1 MKTKIWGCI
10 LGAVMF
16 ASALQSCQTQVEIP
30 DGAVYPILFGST
42 ETRAVADLNALK
54 TNGFKVYAYFQG
66 TQEDYGNG
74 SFEKYVRFEDS
85 YWKYDNLEYWIP
97 NTTYNFKAFYP
108 NPKDMTACTLFSFTN
123 DAEQSYTVSDFD
135 ISKQEDF
142 MVATDTRSVNEK
154 AEPKDEDEVISSVVT
169 LNFEH
174 QLALVEIKIK
184 SAISVT
190 IKNITLNNIATGYQ
204 CKDGVWSQS
213 NDSTNT
219 DFVYVSNT
227 ALTPGADSADV
238 TGGGI
243 LVIPSMT
250 GSETFTIEAS
260 NKTYSNI
267 SLPAGTNW
275 EKGCKYTYTMEI
287 KQNDIIFNEP
297 KVEIWDSESATGS
310 VIIK

>member
-42 ETRAVADLNALK
+42 ETRAVADLDDLK
-54 TNGFKVYAYFQG
+54 TNGFKVYAYFEG
-66 TQEDYGNG
+66 TQDGYGSG
-74 SFEKYVRFEDS
+74 VFDKEVRFEDS

-97 NTTYNFKAFYP
+97 NTTYKFKAFYP
-108 NPKDMTACTLFSFTN
+108 KSLSGLNVTN
-123 DAEQSYTVSDFD
+123 DKNQSYTATTFD
-135 ISKQEDF
+135 ISKQVDF

-154 AEPKDEDEVISSVVT
+154 TEPDGGSVVD
-169 LNFEH
+169 LKFVH

-204 CKDGVWSQS
+204 CIDGVWSQGDDG
-213 NDSTNT
+213 NKT
-219 DFVYVSNT
+219 DFVYASNT
-227 ALTPGADSADV
+227 KLTPGADYADV

-250 GSETFTIEAS
+250 DSETFTIEAS
-260 NKTYSNI
+260 NKTYSEI
-267 SLPAGTNW
+267 SLPADTVW
-275 EKGCKYTYTMEI
+275 EKGLKYTYTMEI

>member
-1 MKTKIWGCI
+1 
-10 LGAVMF
+10 MF

-42 ETRAVADLNALK
+42 ETRAVADLDYLK
-54 TNGFKVYAYFQG
+54 NNGFKVYAYFQG
-66 TQEDYGNG
+66 SQEGYGNG
-74 SFEKYVRFEDS
+74 TFEKDVRFEDS

-97 NTTYNFKAFYP
+97 NTTYNFKAFYL
-108 NPKDMTACTLFSFTN
+108 KDLSNLTVNNTSAL
-123 DAEQSYTVSDFD
+123 QSYTATNFD
-135 ISKQEDF
+135 ISKQVDF
-142 MVATDTRSVNEK
+142 MVATDTRSVNAN
-154 AEPKDEDEVISSVVT
+154 AEPDPSSVVT

-190 IKNITLNNIATGYQ
+190 IKKITLNNIATGYQ
-204 CKDGVWSQS
+204 CIDGVWSQGD
-213 NDSTNT
+213 DSTKI
-219 DFVYVSNT
+219 DFDYVSNT
-227 ALTPGADSADV
+227 ELTPGADSADV

-260 NKTYSNI
+260 NKTYSEI
-267 SLPAGTNW
+267 SLPAGTEW
-275 EKGCKYTYTMEI
+275 EKGRKYTYTMEI

>member
-1 MKTKIWGCI
+1 
-10 LGAVMF
+10 MF

-42 ETRAVADLNALK
+42 ESRAVAGLDQIK
-54 TNGFKVYAYFQG
+54 SGGFKVYAYF
-66 TQEDYGNG
+66 EGNKG
-74 SFEKYVRFEDS
+74 NSTFEKNVRFEDP
-85 YWKYDNLEYWIP
+85 YWKYDNIEYWIP

-108 NPKDMTACTLFSFTN
+108 RPDKMTACTFVFSNTA
-123 DAEQSYTVSDFD
+123 DQSYLVSQFN
-135 ISKQEDF
+135 ITKQEDF
-142 MVATDTRSVNEK
+142 MVATDTRSVNAK
-154 AEPKDEDEVISSVVT
+154 AEPEGSSVVT

-190 IKNITLNNIATGYQ
+190 IKKITLNNIATGYQ
-204 CKDGVWSQS
+204 CIDGVWSQGDDG
-213 NDSTNT
+213 NKT

-227 ALTPGADSADV
+227 KLTPGADYADV

-243 LVIPSMT
+243 LLIPSMT
-250 GSETFTIEAS
+250 DSETFTIEAS
-260 NKTYSNI
+260 NKTYSEI
-267 SLPAGTNW
+267 SLPAGTEW
-275 EKGCKYTYTMEI
+275 EKGRKYTYTMEI

>member
-42 ETRAVADLNALK
+42 ETRAVADLDDLK
-54 TNGFKVYAYFQG
+54 TNGFKVYAYFKG
-66 TQEDYGNG
+66 TQEGYGSG
-74 SFEKYVRFEDS
+74 EFEKDVRFEDS

-97 NTTYNFKAFYP
+97 NTTYYFKAFYP
-108 NPKDMTACTLFSFTN
+108 NPTDMTACKLFSFTN
-123 DAEQSYTVSDFD
+123 GAEQSYTVSGFD

-154 AEPKDEDEVISSVVT
+154 TEPDGGSVVD
-169 LNFEH
+169 LKFVH

-190 IKNITLNNIATGYQ
+190 INNITLNNIATGYQ
-204 CKDGVWSQS
+204 CIDGVWSQGDDG
-213 NDSTNT
+213 NKT
-219 DFVYVSNT
+219 DFVYASNT
-227 ALTPGADSADV
+227 KLTPGADYADV

-250 GSETFTIEAS
+250 DSETFTIEAS
-260 NKTYSNI
+260 NKTYSEI
-267 SLPAGTNW
+267 SLPADTNW
-275 EKGCKYTYTMEI
+275 QKGNKYTYTMEI

>member
-1 MKTKIWGCI
+1 
-10 LGAVMF
+10 MF

-66 TQEDYGNG
+66 TQEGYGNG
-74 SFEKYVRFEDS
+74 TFEKDVRFEDS

-108 NPKDMTACTLFSFTN
+108 KDLSNLTVNNTSAL
-123 DAEQSYTVSDFD
+123 QSYTATNFD
-135 ISKQEDF
+135 ISKQVDF
-142 MVATDTRSVNEK
+142 MVATDTRRVNAN
-154 AEPKDEDEVISSVVT
+154 AEPEGSSVVT

-204 CKDGVWSQS
+204 CIDGVWSQGD
-213 NDSTNT
+213 DSTQI
-219 DFVYVSNT
+219 DFVYDSNT
-227 ALTPGADSADV
+227 ELTPGADSADV

-267 SLPAGTNW
+267 SLPAGTEW
-275 EKGCKYTYTMEI
+275 EKGRKYTYTMEI

>member
-1 MKTKIWGCI
+1 
-10 LGAVMF
+10 MF

-42 ETRAVADLNALK
+42 ETRAVADLDDLK
-54 TNGFKVYAYFQG
+54 TNGFKVYAYFKG
-66 TQEDYGNG
+66 SQEGYGNG
-74 SFEKYVRFEDS
+74 TFEKDVRFEDS

-97 NTTYNFKAFYP
+97 NTTYYFKAFYP
-108 NPKDMTACTLFSFTN
+108 KDLNNLTVNNTSASQKYTATT
-123 DAEQSYTVSDFD
+123 FD
-135 ISKQEDF
+135 ISKQVDF
-142 MVATDTRSVNEK
+142 MVATDTRSVNAK
-154 AEPKDEDEVISSVVT
+154 AEPEGGSVVT

-204 CKDGVWSQS
+204 CIDGVWSQGDDG
-213 NDSTNT
+213 NKT
-219 DFVYVSNT
+219 DFVYVSDT
-227 ALTPGADSADV
+227 KLTPGADYADV

-250 GSETFTIEAS
+250 DSETFTIEAS
-260 NKTYSNI
+260 NKTYSEI
-267 SLPAGTNW
+267 SLPAGTEW
-275 EKGCKYTYTMEI
+275 EKGRKYTYTMEI

>member
-1 MKTKIWGCI
+1 M
-10 LGAVMF
+10 L
-16 ASALQSCQTQVEIP
+16 ASSLQSCQTQVEIP
-30 DGAVYPILFGST
+30 DGAIYPILFGST
-42 ETRAVADLNALK
+42 ETRAVADLDDLK
-54 TNGFKVYAYFQG
+54 TNGFKVYAYFKGNNEDDGSG
-66 TQEDYGNG
+66 T
-74 SFEKYVRFEDS
+74 FEKDVRFEDS

-108 NPKDMTACTLFSFTN
+108 NPTDMTACTFSFTN
-123 DAEQSYTVSDFD
+123 GAEQSYTVSNFD

-142 MVATDTRSVNEK
+142 MVATDTRRVNAN
-154 AEPKDEDEVISSVVT
+154 AEPEGSSVVT

-184 SAISVT
+184 SAINVT
-190 IKNITLNNIATGYQ
+190 IKNITLNDIANYYQ
-204 CKDGVWSQS
+204 CSNGVWSPE
-213 NDSTNT
+213 NGNKT
-219 DFVYVSNT
+219 DLVYASNT
-227 ALTPGADSADV
+227 ELTPGADSADV

-267 SLPAGTNW
+267 PLPAGTEW
-275 EKGCKYTYTMEI
+275 EKGKKYTYTAEI

-297 KVEIWDSESATGS
+297 KVELWDSESATGS

>member
-1 MKTKIWGCI
+1 M
-10 LGAVMF
+10 
-16 ASALQSCQTQVEIP
+16 
-30 DGAVYPILFGST
+30 
-42 ETRAVADLNALK
+42 
-54 TNGFKVYAYFQG
+54 YAYFKG
-66 TQEDYGNG
+66 TQDGYGSG
-74 SFEKYVRFEDS
+74 EFEKDVRFEDS

-108 NPKDMTACTLFSFTN
+108 KPTDMTACTSFSFTN
-123 DAEQSYTVSDFD
+123 GAEQSYTVSDFD

-142 MVATDTRSVNEK
+142 MVATDTRSVN
-154 AEPKDEDEVISSVVT
+154 ANAVPDDGSVVT

-204 CKDGVWSQS
+204 CIDGVWSQGDDG
-213 NDSTNT
+213 NKT

-227 ALTPGADSADV
+227 KLTPGADYADV

-260 NKTYSNI
+260 NKTYSEI
-267 SLPAGTNW
+267 SLPADTVW
-275 EKGCKYTYTMEI
+275 EKGLKYTYTMEI

>member
-42 ETRAVADLNALK
+42 ETRAVADLDDLK
-54 TNGFKVYAYFQG
+54 TNGFKVYAYFKG
-66 TQEDYGNG
+66 SHEGYGNG
-74 SFEKYVRFEDS
+74 TFEKDVRFEDS

-108 NPKDMTACTLFSFTN
+108 NPKDLSKINLTVNNTSEL
-123 DAEQSYTVSDFD
+123 QSYTATTFD
-135 ISKQEDF
+135 ISKQVDF
-142 MVATDTRSVNEK
+142 MVATDTRSVNAK
-154 AEPKDEDEVISSVVT
+154 AEPDDGSTVVT

-204 CKDGVWSQS
+204 CIDGVWSQGDDG
-213 NDSTNT
+213 NKT

-227 ALTPGADSADV
+227 KLTPGADYADV

-250 GSETFTIEAS
+250 DSETFTIEAS
-260 NKTYSNI
+260 NKTYSEI
-267 SLPAGTNW
+267 SLPAGTVW

>member
-1 MKTKIWGCI
+1 M
-10 LGAVMF
+10 L
-16 ASALQSCQTQVEIP
+16 ASSLQSCQTRVEIP
-30 DGAVYPILFGST
+30 DGAIYPILFGST
-42 ETRAVADLNALK
+42 ESRAVAGLDQIK
-54 TNGFKVYAYFQG
+54 SGGFKVYAYF
-66 TQEDYGNG
+66 EGNKG
-74 SFEKYVRFEDS
+74 NSTFEKNVRFEDS

-108 NPKDMTACTLFSFTN
+108 KDLSNLTVNNTSAL
-123 DAEQSYTVSDFD
+123 QSYTATNFD
-135 ISKQEDF
+135 ISKQVDF
-142 MVATDTRSVNEK
+142 MVATDTRSVNAK
-154 AEPKDEDEVISSVVT
+154 AEPEGSSVVT

-190 IKNITLNNIATGYQ
+190 IKKITLNNIATGYQ
-204 CKDGVWSQS
+204 CIDGVWSQGDDG
-213 NDSTNT
+213 NKT

-227 ALTPGADSADV
+227 KLTPGADYADV

-243 LVIPSMT
+243 LLIPSMT
-250 GSETFTIEAS
+250 DSESFTIEAS
-260 NKTYSNI
+260 NKTYSEI
-267 SLPAGTNW
+267 SLPAGTEW
-275 EKGCKYTYTMEI
+275 EKGRKYTYTMEI

>member
-42 ETRAVADLNALK
+42 ETRAVADLDYLK
-54 TNGFKVYAYFQG
+54 NNGFKVYAYFQG
-66 TQEDYGNG
+66 SQEGYGNG
-74 SFEKYVRFEDS
+74 TFEKDVRFEDS

-97 NTTYNFKAFYP
+97 NTTYNFKAFYL
-108 NPKDMTACTLFSFTN
+108 KDLSNLTVNNTSAL
-123 DAEQSYTVSDFD
+123 QSYTATNFD
-135 ISKQEDF
+135 ISKQVDF
-142 MVATDTRSVNEK
+142 MVATDTRSVNAK
-154 AEPKDEDEVISSVVT
+154 AEPEGSSVVT

-190 IKNITLNNIATGYQ
+190 IKKITLNNIATGYQ
-204 CKDGVWSQS
+204 CIDGVWSQGD
-213 NDSTNT
+213 DSTKI
-219 DFVYVSNT
+219 DFDYVSNT
-227 ALTPGADSADV
+227 ELTPGADSADV

-260 NKTYSNI
+260 NKTYSEI
-267 SLPAGTNW
+267 SLPAGTEW
-275 EKGCKYTYTMEI
+275 EKGRKYTYTMEI

>member
-42 ETRAVADLNALK
+42 ETRAVADLDDLK

-66 TQEDYGNG
+66 TQEGYGSG
-74 SFEKYVRFEDS
+74 EFDKEVRFEDS

-97 NTTYNFKAFYP
+97 NTTYKFKAFYP
-108 NPKDMTACTLFSFTN
+108 KSLSGLNVTN
-123 DAEQSYTVSDFD
+123 DKNQSYTATTFD
-135 ISKQEDF
+135 ISKQVDF
-142 MVATDTRSVNEK
+142 MVATDTRSVNAK
-154 AEPKDEDEVISSVVT
+154 TEPDGGSVVD
-169 LNFEH
+169 LKFVH

-190 IKNITLNNIATGYQ
+190 INNITLNNIATGYQ
-204 CKDGVWSQS
+204 CIDGVWSQGDDG
-213 NDSTNT
+213 NNT
-219 DFVYVSNT
+219 DFVYASNT
-227 ALTPGADSADV
+227 KLTPGADYADV

-267 SLPAGTNW
+267 SLPADTNW
-275 EKGCKYTYTMEI
+275 QKGNKYTYTMEI